1 MVRNQCRQ
9 NSHYCII
16 AGFLNGFAAII
27 LAGRLGGGLPAT
39 GEGSEMDVIT
49 AVVLGGTSMSGGK
62 GKLWGVVLGVLIIGV
77 LTNGLTMINVSSY
90 WQKVIKGIII
100 LAAVIMDNRN
110 AATN

>member
-1 MVRNQCRQ
+1 MDLRQSFWQEDLAVDYRQQAKVR
-9 NSHYCII
+9 
-16 AGFLNGFAAII
+16 
-27 LAGRLGGGLPAT
+27 
-39 GEGSEMDVIT
+39 MDVIT

>member
-1 MVRNQCRQ
+1 MDLRQ
-9 NSHYCII
+9 S
-16 AGFLNGFAAII
+16 FWQED
-27 LAGRLGGGLPAT
+27 LAVDYRQP